1 MGTRAES
8 GKYSGAVRATTQY
21 PTSIT
26 GPDHDDTI

>member
-1 MGTRAES
+1 MGTRAE
-8 GKYSGAVRATTQY
+8 SGAVRATTQY